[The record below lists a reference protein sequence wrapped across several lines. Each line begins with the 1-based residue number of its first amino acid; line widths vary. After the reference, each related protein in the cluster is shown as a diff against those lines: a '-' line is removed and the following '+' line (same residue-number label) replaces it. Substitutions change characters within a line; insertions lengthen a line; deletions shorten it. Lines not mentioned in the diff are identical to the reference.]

1 MELLHIFLYEKNFT
15 DHFKAEEIHM
25 EDRKMELLFL
35 DNICNY
41 LEAEN
46 ILSEK
51 EQLLF
56 RKQWLAED

>member
-1 MELLHIFLYEKNFT
+1 
-15 DHFKAEEIHM
+15 M

-46 ILSEK
+46 ILNEK